1 MRAFV
6 IVLALTA
13 VTAGL
18 AFAAAEAATAEA
30 PPACPTCGSAA
41 DVVPIVYGLPGEELM
56 AAAKRGEV
64 ALGGCLVSPDDP
76 RWRCKKCGVD
86 FR

>member
-6 IVLALTA
+6 FVLALTA

-18 AFAAAEAATAEA
+18 TFAAAEAATAAA
-30 PPACPTCGSAA
+30 PPACPTCHSAA
-41 DVVPIVYGLPGEELM
+41 DVVPIIYGFPSEELM
-56 AAAKRGEV
+56 KAAERGEV

-76 RWRCKKCGVD
+76 QWRCKKCSVD